1 MGPKAGVQE
10 PEAFRKAVASEPGER
25 RAWAPAF
32 AGEQHVQPDR
42 IPR

>member
-10 PEAFRKAVASEPGER
+10 PEAFGKAFTQKPGAR

-32 AGEQHVQPDR
+32 AGEQVLCRTPV
-42 IPR
+42 